1 MSRPWSIGILAIC
14 AAAMLCGCQSPTEP
28 DDVIVVD
35 DFVEATQSPNPAE
48 AGVGDGR
55 TFEKPQAELPSL
67 FLPYD
72 WKVRFGVTLLVNN
85 TANDDDLDLKFPI
98 EITSVSTTVQ
108 QCSGGIVIP
117 PSGDAIYATHD
128 VVGATGSSFAAA
140 NTSNTLTLDVWYD
153 LPNGRKEACIDV
165 TVGLKWKNDDNAE
178 VGGTKVVKVRV
189 GG

>member
-1 MSRPWSIGILAIC
+1 MSRPWSIGMLAIC
-14 AAAMLCGCQSPTEP
+14 AAAVLCGCQSPTEP

-85 TANDDDLDLKFPI
+85 TATDKDLHLKFPI
-98 EITSVSTTVQ
+98 DITSVNIAVQ

-117 PSGDAIYATHD
+117 PSGDAIYAAHD
-128 VVGATGSSFAAA
+128 VVGSTGSSFGSV
-140 NTSNTLTLDVWYD
+140 NSSNTLTLDVWYD

-165 TVGLKWKNDDNAE
+165 TVGLKWKNDDNVE
-178 VGGTKVVKVRV
+178 VASNKVVKVRV

>member
-1 MSRPWSIGILAIC
+1 MLRPWSTGMLAIC
-14 AAAMLCGCQSPTEP
+14 AATMLCGCQSPTDP
-28 DDVIVVD
+28 GDTIVVD

-48 AGVGDGR
+48 AGAGDGR
-55 TFEKPQAELPSL
+55 TYEKPQSELPSL

-85 TANDDDLDLKFPI
+85 TANDKDLHLKFPI
-98 EITSVSTTVQ
+98 DITAVNIAVQ
-108 QCSGGIVIP
+108 QCSSGIVIP
-117 PSGDAIYATHD
+117 PSGDAIYAAHD
-128 VVGATGSSFAAA
+128 VAGSTGSTFGAA

-165 TVGLKWKNDDNAE
+165 TVALKWKNDDNVE
-178 VGGTKVVKVRV
+178 ITGNKVVRVRV